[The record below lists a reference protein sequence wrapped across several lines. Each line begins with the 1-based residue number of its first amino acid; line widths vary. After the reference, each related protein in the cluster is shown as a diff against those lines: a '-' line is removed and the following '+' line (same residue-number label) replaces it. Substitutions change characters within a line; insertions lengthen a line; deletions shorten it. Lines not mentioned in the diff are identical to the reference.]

1 MKDLTVSYNIT
12 VCNIAGL
19 AENFLNR
26 FCNGQSDSECFENV
40 IFLYIAN
47 GVILLEA
54 WCLILGMSE
63 AAPSDLMEI
72 PFCLTERYR

>member
-1 MKDLTVSYNIT
+1 MDN
-12 VCNIAGL
+12 
-19 AENFLNR
+19 
-26 FCNGQSDSECFENV
+26 QSDSECSENI

-47 GVILLEA
+47 GVILPEA

-72 PFCLTERYR
+72 AFCLTERYR